1 MILFVQQPS
10 VLSVHVS
17 TYLHLVICNQ
27 ADVGATEQIALDG
40 ESACLS
46 SPRERAQPLN
56 KTLVVVV
63 VLS

>member
-1 MILFVQQPS
+1 M
-10 VLSVHVS
+10 LSVHVS